1 MENLISLFLGL
12 ALSASC
18 GFRVFVPLLIIST
31 AAVENW
37 VNLPEDLVWLDSNQA
52 IILFGVA
59 SLAEVMLYYFPWLDN
74 ALDIITLPLASGVG
88 IWVTQSYLPE
98 MTPLAQWTLAII
110 AGGGTAG
117 LTKGLNSLLRV
128 GSTATTGG
136 LSNPIFST
144 IELLGAAVIATM
156 AMIIPVAMG
165 FVILCVLILGVI
177 KAWFWWKNQK
187 QTTVYP
193 ENS

>member
-1 MENLISLFLGL
+1 MESLVSLFLGL

-18 GFRVFVPLLIIST
+18 GFRVFVPLLIISIG
-31 AAVENW
+31 AVENW
-37 VNLPEDLVWLDSNQA
+37 ITLPEDLLWLDSNQA
-52 IILFGVA
+52 IILFSVA
-59 SLAEVMLYYFPWLDN
+59 SLVEVILYYFPWLDN
-74 ALDIITLPLASGVG
+74 ALDMITLPLASIVG

-117 LTKGLNSLLRV
+117 ITKTLNSLLRV

-144 IELLGAAVIATM
+144 IELIGATIIATM
-156 AMIIPVAMG
+156 GMIIPVAMG
-165 FVILCVLILGVI
+165 VVIICILILGVI
-177 KAWFWWKNQK
+177 KAWFWWKNPK
-187 QTTVYP
+187 RLD
-193 ENS
+193 NSLLD

>member
-1 MENLISLFLGL
+1 MMESLVSLCLGL

-37 VNLPEDLVWLDSNQA
+37 ITLPEDLLWLDSNQA

-59 SLAEVMLYYFPWLDN
+59 SLAEVILYYFPWLDN
-74 ALDIITLPLASGVG
+74 ALDLITLPLASAVG

-117 LTKGLNSLLRV
+117 ITKTLNSLLRV
-128 GSTATTGG
+128 GSTGMTGG

-144 IELLGAAVIATM
+144 IELVGAAMIATM
-156 AMIIPVAMG
+156 SMIVPLAMG
-165 FVILCVLILGVI
+165 LIITCVLIGGVV
-177 KAWFWWKNQK
+177 KAGFWWKNQK
-187 QTTVYP
+187 QTTV
-193 ENS
+193 SH